1 MKRLITS
8 SLAATIL
15 MASLPAQVEAREIVR
30 STTKKATIMYKHAGK
45 VELRTI
51 EAGEIVLI
59 RKRGKVWTKIEY
71 RNKFGYVAT
80 KDLTFPQTNKE
91 KEQKLAKQGEA
102 LKKQTAVYNRVV
114 EKGDISR
121 LIGQED
127 LKYRLALAQF
137 EGQIKTVN
145 PGKAA
150 TKRLTTAYVN
160 PGKRAMKRV
169 QHELTAWQMLETAEA
184 QVRALEYDEAE
195 ATYKRAQAELKAGK
209 ALRKK
214 MNYPAL
220 PKKFQKKIDKRAAV
234 IKKRFTS
241 STFNDLLAEG
251 HVHWMSDFQFESIT
265 TASPYIDSNDNKQTT
280 GFVLQQDAKR
290 AAVMVSL
297 HLPDNN
303 VFNKHVVFKKMRYT
317 LSRSQAMND
326 SLLEAP
332 VTMTL
337 RGDKQLRE
345 TTTIE
350 PLNEPIEKEAVVAD
364 DSAIFFEFEN
374 VPKGMAVTNIVF
386 YR

>member
-1 MKRLITS
+1 MKRIIAGTV
-8 SLAATIL
+8 LAHVVI
-15 MASLPAQVEAREIVR
+15 ASLPVTVEAREMVR
-30 STTKKATIMYKHAGK
+30 STTKKATTMYKHAGK
-45 VELRTI
+45 GALRTI
-51 EAGEIVLI
+51 EAGEVVLI
-59 RKRGKVWTKIEY
+59 RKRGNVWTKIEY

-80 KDLTFPQTNKE
+80 KDLTFPATNKA

-102 LKKQTAVYNRVV
+102 LKKQTALYHRIV

-127 LKYRLALAQF
+127 LRHRLALAQF
-137 EGQIKTVN
+137 EAQMKTIN

-160 PGKRAMKRV
+160 PAKRAMKRV
-169 QHELTAWQMLETAEA
+169 QHELTAWQMLGTAEA
-184 QVRALEYDEAE
+184 HVRALAYDEAE
-195 ATYKRAQAELKAGK
+195 AAYKKAQSALKAGK

-214 MNYPAL
+214 MHYEAL
-220 PKKFQKKIDKRAAV
+220 SKKFQQKIDQRMAA
-234 IKKRFTS
+234 IKKRLKA
-241 STFNDLLAEG
+241 STFTDLAAEG
-251 HVHWMSDFQFESIT
+251 HVHWMSDFQFAPIT
-265 TASPYIDSNDNKQTT
+265 SSAPYVDSNGKKQTT
-280 GFVLQQDAKR
+280 GFVLKQSATR

-303 VFNKHVVFKKMRYT
+303 VFDQKVQFKKVSYT

-326 SLLEAP
+326 YLLEAP
-332 VTMTL
+332 VTMVL
-337 RGDKQLRE
+337 RGDKQLYE
-345 TTTIE
+345 KTTME
-350 PLNEPIEKEAVVAD
+350 PLNEPIEKEAIVSN

>member
-1 MKRLITS
+1 
-8 SLAATIL
+8 
-15 MASLPAQVEAREIVR
+15 MASLPTQVEAREIVR
-30 STTKKATIMYKHAGK
+30 STTKKVTIMYKHAGK

-137 EGQIKTVN
+137 EGQIKAVN

-303 VFNKHVVFKKMRYT
+303 VFNKHVVFRKMRYT

>member
-80 KDLTFPQTNKE
+80 KDLKFPQTNKE
-91 KEQKLAKQGEA
+91 KEQKLAKQGAA

-114 EKGDISR
+114 EKGDITR

-137 EGQIKTVN
+137 EAQIKAVN

-195 ATYKRAQAELKAGK
+195 ATYKRAQAELKA
-209 ALRKK
+209 
-214 MNYPAL
+214 
-220 PKKFQKKIDKRAAV
+220 
-234 IKKRFTS
+234 
-241 STFNDLLAEG
+241 DLLAEG
-251 HVHWMSDFQFESIT
+251 HVHWMSDFQFEPIT
-265 TASPYIDSNDNKQTT
+265 TASPYIDTNDNKQTT
-280 GFVLQQDAKR
+280 GFVLKQDAKR

-297 HLPDNN
+297 HLPDDN
-303 VFNKHVVFKKMRYT
+303 VFNQKVQFKKVSYT

-337 RGDKQLRE
+337 RGDKRLRE
-345 TTTIE
+345 STTIE